1 MLNKLIFKLILSFII
16 KIHNLFLY
24 HLEHIFNM
32 FEGILATILNKYLS
46 EYIDEVDYNNLKL
59 GLFSGTLELSNI
71 KIKKSALVS

>member
-1 MLNKLIFKLILSFII
+1 
-16 KIHNLFLY
+16 
-24 HLEHIFNM
+24 M